1 MITYTNV
8 ARSVYILFK
17 YIFDFFLDKMENNI
31 VKEIILLWYFFLIF
45 FVNKPVKANNLLGKM
60 LIKTGEKIVK

>member
-31 VKEIILLWYFFLIF
+31 VKEIILL
-45 FVNKPVKANNLLGKM
+45 
-60 LIKTGEKIVK
+60 

>member
-45 FVNKPVKANNLLGKM
+45 FVNKPVKENNLLGKM